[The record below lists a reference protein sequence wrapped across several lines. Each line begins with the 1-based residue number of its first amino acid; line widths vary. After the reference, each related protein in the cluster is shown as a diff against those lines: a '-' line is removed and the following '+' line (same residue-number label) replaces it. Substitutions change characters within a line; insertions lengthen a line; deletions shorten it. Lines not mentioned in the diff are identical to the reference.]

1 MLLLVIRQGEELV
14 LPKIMPR
21 YPPILA
27 IIVSISTFSFSSV
40 TWISL
45 MKVNLICCRPSV
57 EDLKV
62 KRVLTPMMVQ
72 GLRHW

>member
-1 MLLLVIRQGEELV
+1 MSLVVISKGEELV
-14 LPKIMPR
+14 LPKIIPR

-72 GLRHW
+72 GF